1 MGWATPTPTGAAQIP
16 GQWLGRAAG
25 RTAGDRAL
33 WGLVAA
39 LAVAVVGWV
48 GLVLAV
54 EGARFVLPLPP
65 GAAAGVET
73 AGALVRLFAAL
84 VLALFPDDPV
94 RPRLRWAA
102 SGFLVLG
109 LGRLVFGALWPLL
122 GEEPGLDAAMY
133 ASLIV
138 WTAAGALF
146 AVGLLPRTPPRFSP
160 SAALAALAAFAVP
173 AVAVAVGGDR
183 LPRLAAVAN
192 LEAAARSAP
201 AALPGLTPWHW
212 ALSAVPLAL
221 AVAAAAGAARD
232 ARRGGLRGWLVVAM
246 VLFAGAQLHNLFWPV
261 AYRPLL
267 TTGNLLRLAFGA
279 VAALGGVLELRRVAA
294 ERAALLAAERDLAA
308 LRAGFGAMVAHEL
321 GAPVAAIRHAAV
333 LLGTGPLAAPQARA
347 RDAIEQQAAALSAL
361 VADAQAAAAAEHDDF
376 AVRPRPV
383 PVAALLEDATAFAA
397 ALPGNHPLTV
407 EGAGAGLVRADP
419 ERVGQVLRNLL
430 GNAAKYSP
438 EGAPIALRARRA
450 GGRVRI
456 EVADRGPGIPPDD
469 LTRIFEKFGRG
480 RDAAGRGV
488 PGVGLGLYLSRRIV
502 RAHGSELVVESAVG
516 QGSMFGFDLEAAP

>member
-1 MGWATPTPTGAAQIP
+1 
-16 GQWLGRAAG
+16 
-25 RTAGDRAL
+25 
-33 WGLVAA
+33 
-39 LAVAVVGWV
+39 
-48 GLVLAV
+48 
-54 EGARFVLPLPP
+54 
-65 GAAAGVET
+65 
-73 AGALVRLFAAL
+73 
-84 VLALFPDDPV
+84 
-94 RPRLRWAA
+94 
-102 SGFLVLG
+102 
-109 LGRLVFGALWPLL
+109 
-122 GEEPGLDAAMY
+122 
-133 ASLIV
+133 
-138 WTAAGALF
+138 
-146 AVGLLPRTPPRFSP
+146 
-160 SAALAALAAFAVP
+160 
-173 AVAVAVGGDR
+173 VGGDW

-232 ARRGGLRGWLVVAM
+232 ARRVGLRGWLVVAM

-261 AYRPLL
+261 AYQPLL

-279 VAALGGVLELRRVAA
+279 VAALGGVLELHRVAA
-294 ERAALLAAERDLAA
+294 ERAALLTAEREVAARLRDLAA

-321 GAPVAAIRHAAV
+321 GAPVAAIRHAAD
-333 LLGTGPLAAPQARA
+333 LLGTGPLAPPQAWA
-347 RDAIEQQAAALSAL
+347 RDAIERQAAALTAL

-407 EGAGAGLVRADP
+407 EGAGADLVRADP

-480 RDAAGRGV
+480 RDAAGRSV

-502 RAHGSELVVESAVG
+502 RAHGSDLAVASAPGEGAV
-516 QGSMFGFDLEAAP
+516 FAFDLEAAP